1 MRVVLADDTTLMRAG
16 IREILTANGHEVAR
30 ECEDAAELVAVI
42 DDLARTGDAPDIVIT
57 DVRMPPGNTDDGLRA
72 ALELRSRHRD
82 LPLLILSAYVV
93 GPYVRELLS
102 GPGADG
108 GVGYL
113 LKEKVGR
120 VTDFLRALDTVAAGG
135 VVIDPEVVKHATGA
149 GKQDSPLSRLT
160 DREREVLMLMA
171 EGHSNTEISREL
183 RLSGAAVSKH
193 VSNIFLKLGF
203 SPDQDNRRVRAILAW
218 FEHR

>member
-1 MRVVLADDTTLMRAG
+1 MKVVLADDAALIRAG
-16 IREILTANGHEVAR
+16 IRQILTSYGHEVVY
-30 ECEDAAELVAVI
+30 ECEDATQLIATVVDLVRA
-42 DDLARTGDAPDIVIT
+42 GNAPDIVIT

-72 ALELRSRHRD
+72 ALDLRARYRA
-82 LPLLILSAYVV
+82 LPILILSAYVV
-93 GPYVRELLS
+93 GPYVLELLS

-135 VVIDPEVVKHATGA
+135 VVIDPEVVKHAS
-149 GKQDSPLSRLT
+149 GKDNQQGPLSRLT
-160 DREREVLMLMA
+160 EREREVLMLMA
-171 EGHSNTEISREL
+171 EGHSNAEISGDL
-183 RLSGAAVSKH
+183 HLSGAAVSKH

-203 SPDQDNRRVRAILAW
+203 TPDQDNRRVKAILTW